1 MRASRLV
8 SILLLLQ
15 TRGRVTAREIADTL
29 EVSVRTIYR
38 DMESL
43 SAAGVPLYADPGHR
57 GGYELLDGFRT
68 RLTGLTTGEAESLF
82 LTGLPTAAAD
92 LGLGT
97 AVTAAHLKLMAALP
111 PELRDRAGRIAECFH
126 LDAPA
131 WYGADDHTP
140 HLTEVADAV
149 WNRRRLRIRYLRWAE
164 PHENTRVVD
173 PYGVVLKA
181 GAWYLVAGHREAPV
195 DAGAGAGAASGP
207 GMGVEAVGGGP
218 AGGSPDGGADG
229 ARIRTYRVSR
239 ILDVQARAE
248 TFERPVGFALAT
260 YWEDYL
266 DRFDRR
272 RHRASATVRVSPS
285 AMKRLVDVLEPVVVR
300 AARTS
305 ATRPDADGWVEV
317 VLPIESVDSAIT
329 TLLPFGGDAE
339 VLGPPELRSA
349 MRAAAA
355 ALARVYR
362 CRDAGTGTPEW

>member
-15 TRGRVTAREIADTL
+15 TRGRVTAREIAETL

-92 LGLGT
+92 LGLGS

-126 LDAPA
+126 LDAPS
-131 WYGADDHTP
+131 WYGAEDHTP
-140 HLTEVADAV
+140 HLAEAADAV

-164 PHENTRVVD
+164 PHENTRVVA

-181 GAWYLVAGHREAPV
+181 GAWYLVAGH
-195 DAGAGAGAASGP
+195 
-207 GMGVEAVGGGP
+207 VEAYGQGRVEAEAAARGGT
-218 AGGSPDGGADG
+218 G

-239 ILDVQARAE
+239 ILDLDALAE
-248 TFERPVGFALAT
+248 TFERPAGFALAG
-260 YWEDYL
+260 YWEEYL

-272 RHRASATVRVSPS
+272 RHRASATVRMSPI
-285 AMKRLVDVLEPVVVR
+285 AMKRLTDVLEPVVVR
-300 AARTS
+300 AAHTS

-329 TLLPFGGDAE
+329 TLLPFGGEAE
-339 VLGPPELRSA
+339 VLGPPELRA
-349 MRAAAA
+349 GMRASAT
-355 ALARVYR
+355 ALARVYGG
-362 CRDAGTGTPEW
+362 RDAEADGDRW

>member
-29 EVSVRTIYR
+29 EVSIRTVYR

-92 LGLGT
+92 LGLGSV
-97 AVTAAHLKLMAALP
+97 VTAAQLKLMAALP

-126 LDAPA
+126 LDAPS
-131 WYGADDHTP
+131 WYGAEDHTP
-140 HLTEVADAV
+140 HLAEVADAV
-149 WNRRRLRIRYLRWAE
+149 WNRRRTRIRYLRWAE

-181 GAWYLVAGHREAPV
+181 GAWYLVAGHAEAE
-195 DAGAGAGAASGP
+195 
-207 GMGVEAVGGGP
+207 GVG
-218 AGGSPDGGADG
+218 DR

-239 ILDVQARAE
+239 ILDAQSLAE
-248 TFERPVGFALAT
+248 TFERPAGFALAT

-266 DRFDRR
+266 DRFDDRR
-272 RHRASATVRVSPS
+272 LRASATVRVSPVG
-285 AMKRLVDVLEPVVVR
+285 MRRLVEALEPVLVR
-300 AARTS
+300 AAHAS
-305 ATRPDADGWVEV
+305 ATRPDVDGRVEV

-329 TLLPFGGDAE
+329 TLLPFGGEVE
-339 VLGPPELRSA
+339 VLGPPELRA
-349 MRAAAA
+349 GMRAAAV
-355 ALARVYR
+355 ALARVYG
-362 CRDAGTGTPEW
+362 CADTDADRYG

>member
-92 LGLGT
+92 LGLGS
-97 AVTAAHLKLMAALP
+97 VLTAAHLKLMAALP
-111 PELRDRAGRIAECFH
+111 AELRDRAGRIAECFH
-126 LDAPA
+126 LDAPS
-131 WYGADDHTP
+131 WYGVADPTP
-140 HLTEVADAV
+140 HLAEVADAV

-164 PHENTRVVD
+164 PSETTRVVD

-181 GAWYLVAGHREAPV
+181 GAWYLVAAHAQSAEA
-195 DAGAGAGAASGP
+195 AGPHG
-207 GMGVEAVGGGP
+207 
-218 AGGSPDGGADG
+218 DGG
-229 ARIRTYRVSR
+229 RESIRTYRVSR
-239 ILDVQARAE
+239 ILDVEVRSE
-248 TFERPVGFALAT
+248 SFERPAGFALAAH
-260 YWEDYL
+260 WQDYL

-272 RHRASATVRVSPS
+272 RLRASATVRMSPIAMDRLTHLMES
-285 AMKRLVDVLEPVVVR
+285 AVVH
-300 AARTS
+300 AARAS

-317 VLPIESVDSAIT
+317 VVPIESVEQAVT
-329 TLLPFGGDAE
+329 ALLPFGGE
-339 VLGPPELRSA
+339 VEALEPAELRA
-349 MRAAAA
+349 GMRAAVA
-355 ALARVYR
+355 ALARVYG
-362 CRDAGTGTPEW
+362 DGG